1 MNSEN
6 FTGKYLFGSLFW
18 ISYCLIAIQKSFF
31 GRVPSIKYFW
41 VSFQNKF
48 QLNKEE
54 HIRFV
59 ALSLRPT
66 RLNIQNIFRSK
77 ICIDYI
83 KLITAKKWSFPRRI
97 ASVNVLFPVDL
108 VTLTGKIVNRKV
120 DFLCNVCYCY
130 SDSDYYQC
138 LMIFFN

>member
-6 FTGKYLFGSLFW
+6 FTGKYLFGSPFW
-18 ISYCLIAIQKSFF
+18 KSHCLTAIQKSFF

-59 ALSLRPT
+59 ALSLRPI
-66 RLNIQNIFRSK
+66 RLNIQNIFRSN

-83 KLITAKKWSFPRRI
+83 KLITAQKMKFSMKDCFSKRAVSCGFGQIYWRNCQWKSWFF
-97 ASVNVLFPVDL
+97 VQCVLLLFWLWLLPV
-108 VTLTGKIVNRKV
+108 
-120 DFLCNVCYCY
+120 
-130 SDSDYYQC
+130 SDDI
-138 LMIFFN
+138 L

>member
-18 ISYCLIAIQKSFF
+18 ISCCLTAIQKSFF

-97 ASVNVLFPVDL
+97 ASVNVQFPVDL
-108 VTLTGKIVNRKV
+108 VTFTGEIVNRKV
-120 DFLCNVCYCY
+120 DFLCNVCNY